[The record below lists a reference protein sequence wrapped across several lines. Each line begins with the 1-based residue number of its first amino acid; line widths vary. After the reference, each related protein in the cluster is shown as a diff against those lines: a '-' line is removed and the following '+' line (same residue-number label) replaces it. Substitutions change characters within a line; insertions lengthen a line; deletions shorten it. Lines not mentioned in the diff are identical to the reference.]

1 MKKINWNKLQL
12 YIKNKNIRFVVLAAG
27 LILSFLV
34 VFILW
39 QSAQNK
45 TVINEDTI
53 QKQTQV
59 ETNKNSPNVEP
70 SETDQIID
78 IEQQVELKLKSMSLE
93 EKILQLFIVTPEA
106 LLQEDWN
113 QSFTKVT
120 AMTKTL
126 QEKIIQYPVGG
137 YIYFKDNLKDPEQTT
152 ALLQETKKLYE
163 DLSLPTPFL
172 SLDEEG
178 GTVSRIGSQ
187 EAFGH
192 LQPTPLSTYEEA
204 YTMGTVLVVLGFN
217 LDFAPVCDVVTNPQN
232 TVIGSRSYGSDPEVV
247 SKISTDVAAG
257 LRDSGMIPV
266 LKHFPGHG
274 STSEDSHKEI
284 AVNTYDKETLSRI
297 DLPPFIAGIQ
307 QGCEFIMVGHI
318 AVPLL
323 TSNMESACFSAEIVT
338 DLLRNELQYKNLI
351 ITDALNMKAVTNE
364 YTSGE
369 AAVNAIKAGVDVLLM
384 PENFQN
390 AYKTL
395 LEAVKT
401 GEITEDRI
409 DESVRR
415 ILLQKFSNP

>member
-1 MKKINWNKLQL
+1 MKNQKWNKLKL
-12 YIKNKNIRFVVLAAG
+12 HIKNKNIRFVVLTAS

-34 VFILW
+34 FFALW
-39 QSAQNK
+39 QSVRKEA
-45 TVINEDTI
+45 TSPDPA
-53 QKQTQV
+53 QKQTKSDANQKISKEEV
-59 ETNKNSPNVEP
+59 
-70 SETDQIID
+70 SETSQIND
-78 IEQQVELKLKSMSLE
+78 IEQQVEIELQSMSLE
-93 EKILQLFIVTPEA
+93 DKILQLFIVTPEA

-284 AVNTYDKETLSRI
+284 AVNTYDKETLSQI

-323 TSNMESACFSAEIVT
+323 TSNMDSACFSAEIVT